1 MAEPNILCVALPV
14 KSNRIN
20 AYNVQMLHEFGQTY
34 PVTEYGLQNSL
45 PSNSSGSE
53 ATFRV
58 SSEGGFQ
65 PPFPNS
71 SSYRRS
77 PSEEATRNVCPL
89 PNSSG
94 GFASLRVS
102 SEEAESPLPNSSGGF
117 ATFRVSSEEA
127 ESPLPNFSG
136 GFATFRVSS
145 EEAESPL
152 PVLVIRDFQYEATS
166 NGIPMS
172 SFSENMLN
180 MSYVCSILC
189 KLLMI
194 GSIVMII
201 IIIILSAHNKL

>member
-34 PVTEYGLQNSL
+34 PVTEYGRQSSL

-65 PPFPNS
+65 PPLPNS

-94 GFASLRVS
+94 GFAS
-102 SEEAESPLPNSSGGF
+102 
-117 ATFRVSSEEA
+117 
-127 ESPLPNFSG
+127 
-136 GFATFRVSS
+136 FRVSS

-166 NGIPMS
+166 NGRPMS

-201 IIIILSAHNKL
+201 IIIILSFYLIILY

>member
-34 PVTEYGLQNSL
+34 PVTEYGRQSSL

-65 PPFPNS
+65 PPLPNS

-94 GFASLRVS
+94 GFASFRVS

-117 ATFRVSSEEA
+117 AS
-127 ESPLPNFSG
+127 
-136 GFATFRVSS
+136 FRVSS

-166 NGIPMS
+166 NGRPMS